1 MMPTDV
7 FFRSCMFL
15 LLLLGGL
22 LIFLFG
28 SSYFNIFPTNKSK
41 IYKISLPIAFLILS
55 LFLFRRDPS
64 ANYWQVSYAF
74 CVASS
79 ANLLSTLCG
88 AWLLRLLKLPDNTIK
103 GLALAKLSEALV
115 VIATIIVLFVMAGID
130 ISSIYLLIGNLPL
143 GLAIG
148 LISFS
153 LFATIA
159 LLQFKSFNLGLNTLV
174 SLLPWILTFVFSNAF
189 MEELWFRG
197 IFLNTFEPILGAVA
211 SLCLT
216 SIVFTGAHIGA
227 TYLSWPERVRFLV
240 ILFPLALAWGFTM
253 QTTGSLIG
261 STLFHAGG
269 DLLII
274 NGFIAAFH
282 GKNFKPLGG
291 GADVVILP

>member
-1 MMPTDV
+1 MSADV
-7 FFRSCMFL
+7 LFRSSMFI

-41 IYKISLPIAFLILS
+41 LYKISLPIAFL
-55 LFLFRRDPS
+55 LFSFLMKGHEDFDK
-64 ANYWQVSYAF
+64 YWQVSYAF
-74 CVASS
+74 FVASS
-79 ANLLSTLCG
+79 ANILSTLCG
-88 AWLLRLLKLPDNTIK
+88 PWLLRLLKLSDNSIK

-115 VIATIIVLFVMAGID
+115 IIATIIGLFMIAGID
-130 ISSIYLLIGNLPL
+130 TSSIYLQIGNLQL

-159 LLQFKSFNLGLNTLV
+159 LLQFKSFHLGIKTLV

-197 IFLNTFEPILGAVA
+197 IFLNTFEPLLGAVA
-211 SLCLT
+211 SLFLT
-216 SIVFTGAHIGA
+216 SIVFTSAHIGA

-240 ILFPLALAWGFTM
+240 VLLPLALAWGYTM
-253 QTTGSLIG
+253 QLTDSLLG

-274 NGFIAAFH
+274 NGFIAAYH
-282 GKNFKPLGG
+282 GKEFKPLGG
-291 GADVVILP
+291 GA

>member
-1 MMPTDV
+1 MPTDV
-7 FFRSCMFL
+7 LFRPCMFV

-41 IYKISLPIAFLILS
+41 FYKTSLPIAFLILS
-55 LFLFRRDPS
+55 FFLIRSEPL
-64 ANYWQVSYAF
+64 AVYWQVSYAF
-74 CVASS
+74 FVASS
-79 ANLLSTLCG
+79 ANILSTLCG
-88 AWLLRLLKLPDNTIK
+88 PWLLRLLKLSDNSIK

-115 VIATIIVLFVMAGID
+115 IIATIIGLFMIAGID
-130 ISSIYLLIGNLPL
+130 TGSIYLQIGNLQL
-143 GLAIG
+143 GLTIG
-148 LISFS
+148 LISFT

-159 LLQFKSFNLGLNTLV
+159 LLQFKSFHLDLKTFI
-174 SLLPWILTFVFSNAF
+174 SLLPWILIFVFSNAF

-197 IFLNTFEPILGAVA
+197 IFLNKFEPLLGAVA
-211 SLCLT
+211 SLFLT

-227 TYLSWPERVRFLV
+227 TYLSLRERVRFLV
-240 ILFPLALAWGFTM
+240 ILFPLALAWGYTM
-253 QTTGSLIG
+253 QITDSLLG

-282 GKNFKPLGG
+282 GKDFKPLGE
-291 GADVVILP
+291 GA